1 MPTNVLLGIS
11 NYTLSH
17 AGVCGASVAVSFTLS
32 SPANYMEPQGR
43 VTVFITNDT
52 TVAPIH
58 VEPRLL
64 FTDLCGVVLSMPL
77 AVGLLSNTQPFGS
90 AQSALQIQTL
100 FMLLSGQ
107 DAAIPMVGVAGSAL
121 NIVIMAAS
129 NTASG
134 TNITGTVA
142 AWKL

>member
-1 MPTNVLLGIS
+1 MPTNVFLGMS
-11 NYTLSH
+11 YYTLSH

-32 SPANYMEPQGR
+32 SPAHNMEPQGR
-43 VTVFITNDT
+43 VTIMVTNET

-58 VEPRLL
+58 IEPRLL
-64 FTDLCGVVLSMPL
+64 FTDLCGAEISLPL

-90 AQSALQIQTL
+90 AQSALQIQGL
-100 FMLLSGQ
+100 FMMLSGQ
-107 DAAIPMVGVAGSAL
+107 DAAIPLVGVAGSGL
-121 NIVIMAAS
+121 RVVIMAAS